1 MDFKI
6 YLFGLI
12 CFCIGNL
19 IGFAEGAFKF
29 ADKLRKLVEE
39 HKRGEEDSNV

>member
-12 CFCIGNL
+12 CFCIGNV
-19 IGFAEGAFKF
+19 IGFTEGALKF
-29 ADKLRKLVEE
+29 ADKVRLFIEE